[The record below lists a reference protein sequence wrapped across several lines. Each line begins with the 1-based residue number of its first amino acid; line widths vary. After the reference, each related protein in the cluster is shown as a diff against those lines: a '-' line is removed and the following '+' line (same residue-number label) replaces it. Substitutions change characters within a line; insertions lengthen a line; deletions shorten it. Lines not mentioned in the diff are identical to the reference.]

1 MVIHMS
7 PLRFG
12 SAATDERVAVAEP
25 EHDGWDDLLP
35 PVIRFRVLAMAVVG
49 PLITG
54 YAAVA
59 ALLALITAVA
69 SRSHFSTAGVFAAA
83 APGWLAAHQV
93 PVRIEGH
100 VLGALPL
107 LPTLV
112 AAVLVGRTAAA
123 AVHRLGLN
131 TPRQA
136 AVVIAAVAG
145 GHALT
150 GVLLALSCAA
160 GPATVDPLAGFY
172 YPALVA
178 AAAATIGVA
187 RPTGLLELLRARMD
201 GVALCGLR
209 AGLLAVAA
217 LLTAGT
223 LVVLLGLVTSLSTV
237 RAMFE
242 HNAPGV
248 GSGLGLLLLSA
259 GYLPNAVVAGV
270 SFVAG
275 SGFSMGTIS
284 LGPLHFTAGPVP
296 GLPLLAAL
304 PDRAATWWAL
314 LLVVPVG
321 IGVLIGRRLRD
332 VADEPLARLRAAA
345 VATGVV
351 ALAFVIMA
359 GSAGGA
365 LGGGRY
371 DPVDLHAAALSIAL
385 VAFVGVTAAAIAW
398 FGGIRPEPD
407 APTDLLDDD
416 PDPDTTNPD
425 YPDSESTDPDYPAPD
440 TTDPNYPH
448 PDTTDPEHPALD
460 GADPKYPDSDSAD
473 SVYPASGATDLNY
486 SDSDTT
492 DPKYPDPGSAD
503 PKYSSPDAPDPE
515 YSALDGADPEYPVS
529 DTTDSV

>member
-12 SAATDERVAVAEP
+12 SAATRAHAPVAEP
-25 EHDGWDDLLP
+25 EHDGWEEVAP
-35 PVIRFRVLAMAVVG
+35 PVIRFRVLATAVVG

-69 SRSHFSTAGVFAAA
+69 SRAHFTTTGVLAAA

-107 LPTLV
+107 LPTI
-112 AAVLVGRTAAA
+112 ASAVLVGRTSAG
-123 AVHRLGLN
+123 AVHRLGLH
-131 TPRQA
+131 TPRHA
-136 AVVIAAVAG
+136 AVVITAVAG

-150 GVLLALSCAA
+150 GVLLALSCAG

-178 AAAATIGVA
+178 AGAATIGVA
-187 RPTGLLELLRARMD
+187 RPTGLLDLLRARMD
-201 GVALCGLR
+201 EVALCGLR
-209 AGLLAVAA
+209 AGLLAVAC

-223 LVVLLGLVTSLSTV
+223 LVVLLGLVASLSSV
-237 RAMFE
+237 RAAFA
-242 HNAPGV
+242 HNAPGP

-270 SFVAG
+270 SFAAG

-284 LGPLHFTAGPVP
+284 LGPLHFTSAPVP

-304 PDRAATWWAL
+304 PSRAAAWWAL

-332 VADEPLARLRAAA
+332 AADEPLARLRGAA

-351 ALAFVIMA
+351 ALTFVIMA

-371 DPVDLHAAALSIAL
+371 DPVDLHAASLSIAL
-385 VAFVGVTAAAIAW
+385 VAFVGVTAAVIAW
-398 FGGIRPEPD
+398 FGGPRPESDNPVG
-407 APTDLLDDD
+407 LLDDPPD
-416 PDPDTTNPD
+416 PDSSDPDNPDPDTPNPD
-425 YPDSESTDPDYPAPD
+425 YPDRNETNPDHPESQ
-440 TTDPNYPH
+440 
-448 PDTTDPEHPALD
+448 
-460 GADPKYPDSDSAD
+460 
-473 SVYPASGATDLNY
+473 
-486 SDSDTT
+486 
-492 DPKYPDPGSAD
+492 SAD
-503 PKYSSPDAPDPE
+503 PDDAEPDGAEPDVPDSEDAASDGPAPESLDLVSPDSGCLGP
-515 YSALDGADPEYPVS
+515 GG
-529 DTTDSV
+529 